1 MHMAH
6 VTNQGGL
13 AVVTGAAHGLGA
25 AAALA
30 WASRGLDPVLI
41 DLDPDAL
48 DATATRIREACPE
61 RQVQTQVCD
70 VADGA
75 ALCAVADELA
85 ATAPVAVL
93 MNNAGMARPSKSW
106 EEPEAW
112 AQILAVNLMGVLNGQ
127 MAFVPHMVRAARPAM
142 VINTGSKQ
150 GITMPPG
157 NPAYNVSKAG
167 VKAMTE
173 ALAHDLRSAEVP
185 VTAHLFVPGF
195 VYSNMIARFV
205 PEKPASAW
213 TPEQTMDYLLS
224 RLEAGDFYVL
234 CPDNDVTPERDKAR
248 VAWAMG
254 DMLKNRPALSR
265 WHPDWAD
272 AFAAHERNAQ
282 DS

>member
-1 MHMAH
+1 
-6 VTNQGGL
+6 
-13 AVVTGAAHGLGA
+13 
-25 AAALA
+25 
-30 WASRGLDPVLI
+30 
-41 DLDPDAL
+41 
-48 DATATRIREACPE
+48 
-61 RQVQTQVCD
+61 
-70 VADGA
+70 
-75 ALCAVADELA
+75 
-85 ATAPVAVL
+85 
-93 MNNAGMARPSKSW
+93 
-106 EEPEAW
+106 
-112 AQILAVNLMGVLNGQ
+112 
-127 MAFVPHMVRAARPAM
+127 MVRAARPAM

-185 VTAHLFVPGF
+185 VTGHLFVPGF

-213 TPEQTMDYLLS
+213 TPEQTVDYLLS